1 LTTGIRLAGILDQ
14 ARLRNRVSRAHRV
27 AVATQAL
34 QDPVVDRG
42 TSAVAAVINALSSTL
57 GDRPSLVCIDGLGG
71 AGKSTLAEAVTSERP
86 DVTVVHGDD
95 FYGPPTSDWTTWTP
109 QQGYERYFDHDRL
122 EDQVLRPLRSG
133 SPASFQR
140 YDWSANTLADWV
152 EVDPDGVVIVEG
164 VYLLRPRL
172 RRYWDLAIYVD
183 ADRALRQRR
192 MYARRQNDVG
202 WINRWAAAEDYYES
216 VERPSDF
223 ADIIVPGY

>member
-1 LTTGIRLAGILDQ
+1 LA
-14 ARLRNRVSRAHRV
+14 VT
-27 AVATQAL
+27 TQAL

-42 TSAVAAVINALSSTL
+42 TSAVAAVISALPL
-57 GDRPSLVCIDGLGG
+57 PFRDRPSLICIDGLGG
-71 AGKSTLAEAVTSERP
+71 AGKSTLAEAVATERP
-86 DVTVVHGDD
+86 DVAIVQCDD
-95 FYGPPTSDWTTWTP
+95 FYGPQASDWTTWTP

-133 SPASFQR
+133 SRASFQR

-183 ADRALRQRR
+183 AGRDLRQRR
-192 MYARRQNDVG
+192 MSARSQNDVG

-223 ADIIVPGY
+223 ADVIVPGY

>member
-1 LTTGIRLAGILDQ
+1 MRG
-14 ARLRNRVSRAHRV
+14 NRV
-27 AVATQAL
+27 AVPTQAL
-34 QDPVVDRG
+34 HDPVVDRG
-42 TSAVAAVINALSSTL
+42 TSAVAAVISALSSPL

-71 AGKSTLAEAVTSERP
+71 AGKSTLAEAVASERP
-86 DVTVVHGDD
+86 DVTVVLGDD
-95 FYGPPTSDWTTWTP
+95 FYGPQASDWTTWTP

-122 EDQVLRPLRSG
+122 EDQVLQPLRSG
-133 SPASFQR
+133 SRASFQR
-140 YDWSANTLADWV
+140 YDWSANTLADWI

-183 ADRALRQRR
+183 AGRDLRQRR
-192 MYARRQNDVG
+192 MSARSQNDVD

-223 ADIIVPGY
+223 ADVIVPGY